1 MSKKTIISLG
11 LDLSLVSSGI
21 VVLENDKITL
31 KKTIK
36 SKPVGDKPIDEL
48 KRIRKIVEEIEY
60 VISEHN
66 PTIAVI
72 EGMAF
77 MARNTTALVQ
87 LAALNYFT
95 RALLMDYRVP
105 FYLCAPTT
113 LKRFATG
120 KGNSEKDHII
130 LAAYKEY
137 GVDGIDNNV
146 ADALFLSKIGV
157 ALAGGKDKLPLYQLE
172 TIELLKKQS

>member
-1 MSKKTIISLG
+1 MSNKTIISLG

-21 VVLENDKITL
+21 VVLENGKISF

-60 VISEHN
+60 VISEYN
-66 PTIAVI
+66 PTISVI

-95 RALLMDYRVP
+95 RALLVDYRVP
-105 FYLCAPTT
+105 FVLCAPTT
-113 LKRFATG
+113 LKKFATG

-137 GVDGIDNNV
+137 GVDDIDNNI
-146 ADALFLSKIGV
+146 ADALFLSKIGSI
-157 ALAGGKDKLPLYQLE
+157 LAGHGKVSVSYQLE
-172 TIELLKKQS
+172 TIELLKKQI